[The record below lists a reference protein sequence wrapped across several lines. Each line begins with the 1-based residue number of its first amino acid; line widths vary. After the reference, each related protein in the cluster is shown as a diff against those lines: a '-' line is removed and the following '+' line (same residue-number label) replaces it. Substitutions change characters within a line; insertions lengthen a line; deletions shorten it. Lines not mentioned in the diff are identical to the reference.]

1 MTKYLLF
8 MILVLA
14 TFLAVSV
21 KNCQDI
27 RTDRN
32 RLSDNQRTLLADI
45 EFYRTKDSLSVA
57 SVERLTLTNREFR
70 KYAGELKKTIEELN
84 LKVKHLQSAS
94 QSATETK
101 YLVKTEIRDSIIIR
115 PGKTDTLGKDPD
127 TLSRIDF
134 QDPYLT
140 FSGSITGK
148 QFSGLIQS
156 RDTIIQLIH
165 RIPRRFWF
173 IRWGTKAIRQ
183 EIVSRNPYSQIAYTE
198 YIELKR
204 L

>member
-1 MTKYLLF
+1 MKKYLLF
-8 MILVLA
+8 TILILA
-14 TFLAVSV
+14 AFLAVSV

-45 EFYRTKDSLSVA
+45 KFYRTKDSLNVA
-57 SVERLTLTNREFR
+57 SVERLVLTNREFR
-70 KYAGELKKTIEELN
+70 KYAGELEKTVKELN
-84 LKVKHLQSAS
+84 LKVKHLQSVS

-101 YLVKTEIRDSIIIR
+101 YLVQTEIRDSIIIR
-115 PGKTDTLGKDPD
+115 PGKDPD

>member
-8 MILVLA
+8 TILVLA
-14 TFLAVSV
+14 AFLAVSV
-21 KNCQDI
+21 KSCQDI

-70 KYAGELKKTIEELN
+70 KYAGELKKTVEELN

-115 PGKTDTLGKDPD
+115 PGKDPD

-156 RDTIIQLIH
+156 RDTIIFLSEKP
-165 RIPRRFWF
+165 RIL
-173 IRWGTKAIRQ
+173 KMKQ
-183 EIVSRNPYSQIAYTE
+183 EKINWNITYTLTWSGSVILVSGFAVLSDR
-198 YIELKR
+198 
-204 L
+204 

>member
-8 MILVLA
+8 TILVLA
-14 TFLAVSV
+14 AFLAVSV
-21 KNCQDI
+21 KSCQDI

-45 EFYRTKDSLSVA
+45 EFYRTKDSLSAA

-70 KYAGELKKTIEELN
+70 KYAGELKKTVEELN
-84 LKVKHLQSAS
+84 LKVKYLQSAS

-115 PGKTDTLGKDPD
+115 LGKTDTL
-127 TLSRIDF
+127 SCINY

-156 RDTIIQLIH
+156 QDTIIQLIH
-165 RIPRRFWF
+165 RVPRRFWF
-173 IRWGTKAIRQ
+173 IRWGTKGIRQ
-183 EIVSRNPYSQIAYTE
+183 EIVSRNPYSRITYTE
-198 YIELKR
+198 YIELKK
-204 L
+204 

>member
-70 KYAGELKKTIEELN
+70 KYADELKKTVEELN

-115 PGKTDTLGKDPD
+115 PGKDPD

-156 RDTIIQLIH
+156 QDTIIQLIH
-165 RIPRRFWF
+165 RVPRRFWF

-183 EIVSRNPYSQIAYTE
+183 EIISRNPYSRIAYTE
-198 YIELKR
+198 YIELKK
-204 L
+204 

>member
-8 MILVLA
+8 TILVLA
-14 TFLAVSV
+14 AFLAVSV
-21 KNCQDI
+21 KSCQDI

-45 EFYRTKDSLSVA
+45 EFYRTKDSLSAA

-70 KYAGELKKTIEELN
+70 KYAGELKKTVEELN

-115 PGKTDTLGKDPD
+115 PGKTDTL
-127 TLSRIDF
+127 SCINY

-156 RDTIIQLIH
+156 QDTIIQLIH
-165 RIPRRFWF
+165 RVPRRFWF
-173 IRWGTKAIRQ
+173 IRWGTKGIRQ
-183 EIVSRNPYSQIAYTE
+183 EIVNRNPYSRITYTE
-198 YIELKR
+198 YIELKK
-204 L
+204 

>member
-70 KYAGELKKTIEELN
+70 KYAGELKKTVEELN

-94 QSATETK
+94 
-101 YLVKTEIRDSIIIR
+101 IIIR
-115 PGKTDTLGKDPD
+115 PGKTDTL
-127 TLSRIDF
+127 SCINY

-156 RDTIIQLIH
+156 QDTIIQLIH
-165 RIPRRFWF
+165 RVPRRFWF

-183 EIVSRNPYSQIAYTE
+183 EIISRNPYSRIAYTE
-198 YIELKR
+198 YIELKK
-204 L
+204 

>member
-21 KNCQDI
+21 KSCQDI

-45 EFYRTKDSLSVA
+45 EFYRTKDSLSAA

-70 KYAGELKKTIEELN
+70 KYAGELKKTVEELN

-115 PGKTDTLGKDPD
+115 PGKTDTL
-127 TLSRIDF
+127 SCINY

-156 RDTIIQLIH
+156 QDTIIQLIH
-165 RIPRRFWF
+165 RVPRRFWF
-173 IRWGTKAIRQ
+173 IRWGTKGIRQ
-183 EIVSRNPYSQIAYTE
+183 EIVNRNPYSRITYTE
-198 YIELKR
+198 YIELKK
-204 L
+204 

>member
-8 MILVLA
+8 TILVLA
-14 TFLAVSV
+14 AFLAVSV
-21 KNCQDI
+21 KSCQDI

-45 EFYRTKDSLSVA
+45 EFYRTKDSLSAA

-70 KYAGELKKTIEELN
+70 KYAGELKKTVEELN

-115 PGKTDTLGKDPD
+115 PGKTDTL
-127 TLSRIDF
+127 SCINY

-156 RDTIIQLIH
+156 QDTIIQLIH
-165 RIPRRFWF
+165 RVPVVFGSSAGEQKESGR
-173 IRWGTKAIRQ
+173 K
-183 EIVSRNPYSQIAYTE
+183 
-198 YIELKR
+198 
-204 L
+204 

>member
-8 MILVLA
+8 TILVLA
-14 TFLAVSV
+14 ASLAVSV
-21 KNCQDI
+21 KSCQDI

-57 SVERLTLTNREFR
+57 TVECLTLTNREFR
-70 KYAGELKKTIEELN
+70 KYADELKKTVEELN

-115 PGKTDTLGKDPD
+115 PGKDPD

>member
-8 MILVLA
+8 IILVLA
-14 TFLAVSV
+14 TSLAVSV
-21 KNCQDI
+21 KSCQDI
-27 RTDRN
+27 QTDRN

-45 EFYRTKDSLSVA
+45 EFYRTKDSLSAA

-70 KYAGELKKTIEELN
+70 KYADELKKTVEELN

-115 PGKTDTLGKDPD
+115 PGKDPD

-165 RIPRRFWF
+165 RVPRRFWF

-183 EIVSRNPYSQIAYTE
+183 EIISRNPYSRIAYTE

-204 L
+204 

>member
-70 KYAGELKKTIEELN
+70 KYADELKKTVEELN

-115 PGKTDTLGKDPD
+115 PGKDPD

-198 YIELKR
+198 DIELKR

>member
-8 MILVLA
+8 TILVLA
-14 TFLAVSV
+14 AFLAVSV
-21 KNCQDI
+21 KSCQDI

-45 EFYRTKDSLSVA
+45 EFYRTKDSLSAA

-70 KYAGELKKTIEELN
+70 KYAGELKKTVEELN

-115 PGKTDTLGKDPD
+115 PGKTDTL
-127 TLSRIDF
+127 SCINY

-140 FSGSITGK
+140 FSGSITAK

-156 RDTIIQLIH
+156 QDTIIQLIH
-165 RIPRRFWF
+165 RVPRRFWF
-173 IRWGTKAIRQ
+173 IRWGTKGIRQ
-183 EIVSRNPYSQIAYTE
+183 EIVNRNPYSRITYTE
-198 YIELKR
+198 YIELKK
-204 L
+204 

>member
-8 MILVLA
+8 TILVLA
-14 TFLAVSV
+14 AFLAVSV
-21 KNCQDI
+21 KSCQDI

-45 EFYRTKDSLSVA
+45 EFYRTKDSLSAA

-70 KYAGELKKTIEELN
+70 KYAGELKKTVEELN

-115 PGKTDTLGKDPD
+115 PGKTDTL
-127 TLSRIDF
+127 SCINY

-156 RDTIIQLIH
+156 QDTIIQLIH
-165 RIPRRFWF
+165 RVPRRFF
-173 IRWGTKAIRQ
+173 FFFWGTKGIRQ
-183 EIVSRNPYSQIAYTE
+183 EIVNRNPYSRITYTE
-198 YIELKR
+198 YIELKK
-204 L
+204 

>member
-8 MILVLA
+8 TILVLA
-14 TFLAVSV
+14 ASLAVSV
-21 KNCQDI
+21 KSCQDI

-70 KYAGELKKTIEELN
+70 KYAGELKKTVEELN

-115 PGKTDTLGKDPD
+115 PGKTDTL
-127 TLSRIDF
+127 SCINY

-156 RDTIIQLIH
+156 QDTIIQLIH
-165 RIPRRFWF
+165 RVPRRFWF

-183 EIVSRNPYSQIAYTE
+183 EIISRNPYSRIAYTE
-198 YIELKR
+198 YIELKK
-204 L
+204 

>member
-70 KYAGELKKTIEELN
+70 KYAGELKKTVEELN

-115 PGKTDTLGKDPD
+115 PGKTDTL
-127 TLSRIDF
+127 SCINY

-140 FSGSITGK
+140 FSGPWRAVWRPTAAGS
-148 QFSGLIQS
+148 
-156 RDTIIQLIH
+156 
-165 RIPRRFWF
+165 W
-173 IRWGTKAIRQ
+173 
-183 EIVSRNPYSQIAYTE
+183 
-198 YIELKR
+198 
-204 L
+204 

>member
-70 KYAGELKKTIEELN
+70 KYAGELKKTVEELN

-101 YLVKTEIRDSIIIR
+101 YL
-115 PGKTDTLGKDPD
+115 
-127 TLSRIDF
+127 
-134 QDPYLT
+134 T
-140 FSGSITGK
+140 FFGSITGK

-165 RIPRRFWF
+165 RVPRRLWF

-183 EIVSRNPYSQIAYTE
+183 EIISRNPYSRIAYTE
-198 YIELKR
+198 YIELKK
-204 L
+204 

>member
-8 MILVLA
+8 TILVLA
-14 TFLAVSV
+14 AFLAVSV
-21 KNCQDI
+21 KSCQDI

-57 SVERLTLTNREFR
+57 TVECLTLTNREFR
-70 KYAGELKKTIEELN
+70 KYADELKKTVEELN

-115 PGKTDTLGKDPD
+115 TGKDPD

>member
-8 MILVLA
+8 TILVLA

-70 KYAGELKKTIEELN
+70 KYAGELKKTVEELN

-115 PGKTDTLGKDPD
+115 PGKTDTL
-127 TLSRIDF
+127 SCINY

-165 RIPRRFWF
+165 RVPRRLWF

-183 EIVSRNPYSQIAYTE
+183 EIISRNPYSRIAYTE
-198 YIELKR
+198 YIELKK
-204 L
+204 

>member
-70 KYAGELKKTIEELN
+70 KYADELKKTVEELN

-115 PGKTDTLGKDPD
+115 PGKDPD

>member
-70 KYAGELKKTIEELN
+70 KYAGELKKTVEELN

-94 QSATETK
+94 QSATEIK
-101 YLVKTEIRDSIIIR
+101 YLVKTEIRYSIII
-115 PGKTDTLGKDPD
+115 
-127 TLSRIDF
+127 
-134 QDPYLT
+134 
-140 FSGSITGK
+140 
-148 QFSGLIQS
+148 
-156 RDTIIQLIH
+156 LIH
-165 RIPRRFWF
+165 LAASTIRILTLLFSAVSPESNSPDLSKV
-173 IRWGTKAIRQ
+173 GTLLF
-183 EIVSRNPYSQIAYTE
+183 S
-198 YIELKR
+198 
-204 L
+204 

>member
-8 MILVLA
+8 TILVLA
-14 TFLAVSV
+14 ASLAVSV
-21 KNCQDI
+21 KSCQDI

-32 RLSDNQRTLLADI
+32 RLSDTQRTLLADI
-45 EFYRTKDSLSVA
+45 EFYRTKDSLSAA

-70 KYAGELKKTIEELN
+70 KYAGELKKTVEELN
-84 LKVKHLQSAS
+84 LKVKYLQSAS

-101 YLVKTEIRDSIIIR
+101 YLVKTEIRDSIVIR
-115 PGKTDTLGKDPD
+115 PGREPD
-127 TLSRIDF
+127 TLNRIDF

-156 RDTIIQLIH
+156 RDTIVQLIH

-183 EIVSRNPYSQIAYTE
+183 EIVSRNPYSRITYTE
-198 YIELKR
+198 YIELKK
-204 L
+204 